1 MCFHQKHCYH
11 YIDHCSSLICATVIL
26 SGIIHTLPIL
36 KNYLYYKKKA
46 IRAISWSKQISPTN
60 PLFYRYGLL
69 KLPEY
74 NLYQNACVM
83 DQVVH
88 RSNTHLCELIP
99 LYSSSHRQN
108 TRNKLLLKGKY
119 RKLKC
124 TRFSIGFR
132 GPQIWN
138 ELENNI
144 KHFTTFSIF
153 KRNVKYCL
161 LGSYA
166 SDGFEA

>member
-1 MCFHQKHCYH
+1 MLPLEALLPLYRSLFEPHLCY
-11 YIDHCSSLICATVIL
+11 CN
-26 SGIIHTLPIL
+26 IIWNNTYPTYTEKLL
-36 KNYLYYKKKA
+36 A

-83 DQVVH
+83 YQVVH